1 MQGLTEREAV
11 LFNALKRSK
20 KKGASTLDLI
30 EALRTAKIKMPK
42 TQRHTMT
49 LNLKYLA
56 YKVSPHGYIIR
67 RISGGQGR
75 GNIAVYE
82 MTREF

>member
-1 MQGLTEREAV
+1 
-11 LFNALKRSK
+11 
-20 KKGASTLDLI
+20 
-30 EALRTAKIKMPK
+30 MPK